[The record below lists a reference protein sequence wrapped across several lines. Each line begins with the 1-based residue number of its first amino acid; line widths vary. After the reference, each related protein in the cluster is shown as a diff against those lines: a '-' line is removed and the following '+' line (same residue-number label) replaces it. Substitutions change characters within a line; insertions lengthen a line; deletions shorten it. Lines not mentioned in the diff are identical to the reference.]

1 MSALGLLVSPLVEEA
16 SGFLHR
22 AGIAEPHISTR
33 LDMRYQGQGYEI
45 EVTLPDG
52 SASAGYADSLAR
64 LDELFRAG
72 YAEIFAE
79 TFLDEPLEIVSWK
92 VEAAGEE
99 AALAYASIAGGAPAR
114 EKRPRNVWFGDA
126 FVECEV
132 LDRYALE
139 VGTTIEGP
147 AVIEERESTC
157 VLGPGDR
164 ATVDA
169 RLNLVAELANEG
181 SDS

>member
-1 MSALGLLVSPLVEEA
+1 MPVPGEAKGTFALLE
-16 SGFLHR
+16 
-22 AGIAEPHISTR
+22 
-33 LDMRYQGQGYEI
+33 D
-45 EVTLPDG
+45 
-52 SASAGYADSLAR
+52 SAGSTVVDVMR
-64 LDELFRAG
+64 GEQRA
-72 YAEIFAE
+72 
-79 TFLDEPLEIVSWK
+79 
-92 VEAAGEE
+92 
-99 AALAYASIAGGAPAR
+99 
-114 EKRPRNVWFGDA
+114 RNVWFGDA

-139 VGTTIEGP
+139 AGTTVEGP

-169 RLNLVAELANEG
+169 HLNLVAELANEE

>member
-1 MSALGLLVSPLVEEA
+1 
-16 SGFLHR
+16 
-22 AGIAEPHISTR
+22 
-33 LDMRYQGQGYEI
+33 MRYQGQGYEI
-45 EVTLPDG
+45 EVTLPEGG
-52 SASAGYADSLAR
+52 SGAGRAAAFAR
-64 LDELFRAG
+64 LADLFRAK

-92 VEAAGEE
+92 VEAAGAE
-99 AALAYASIAGGAPAR
+99 AALDYRGILGGARGPA
-114 EKRPRNVWFGDA
+114 KRARRVWFGEA

-139 VGTTIEGP
+139 TGASVEGP

-164 ATVDA
+164 ATVDEH
-169 RLNLVAELANEG
+169 LNLVAELSNGEG
-181 SDS
+181 EQGE